1 MHHHDKKD
9 APSGTAERL
18 IDLLKDAYALDNKQV
33 IHGRLGQVGARPS
46 KEIGVH
52 AIRGGD
58 IVGEHTVYFC
68 GEGERLELTHRA
80 TDRTIFAQ
88 RSHLCRTLGD
98 YRKERALQHGRCIGY
113 SRLISPRKPMIAYL
127 KGTVLEAT
135 PLEMVLDVQGV
146 GYVLNIPVTTAE
158 KIPGIG
164 SLANSLST
172 PSTEKIVPL
181 SMVLYTEK
189 IEIFSAYSLKKFLES
204 GRVLP

>member
-1 MHHHDKKD
+1 
-9 APSGTAERL
+9 
-18 IDLLKDAYALDNKQV
+18 
-33 IHGRLGQVGARPS
+33 
-46 KEIGVH
+46 
-52 AIRGGD
+52 
-58 IVGEHTVYFC
+58 
-68 GEGERLELTHRA
+68 
-80 TDRTIFAQ
+80 
-88 RSHLCRTLGD
+88 
-98 YRKERALQHGRCIGY
+98 
-113 SRLISPRKPMIAYL
+113 MIAYL

-158 KIPGIG
+158 KIPESG